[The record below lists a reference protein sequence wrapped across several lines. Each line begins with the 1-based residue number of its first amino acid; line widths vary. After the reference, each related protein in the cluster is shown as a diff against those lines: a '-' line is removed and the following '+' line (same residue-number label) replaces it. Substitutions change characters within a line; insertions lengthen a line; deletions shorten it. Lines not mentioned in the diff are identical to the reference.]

1 MALRWSY
8 SAQRTLER
16 CPRQLAFGQVVA
28 SHNARDP
35 VRREAYLL
43 RQLHSIRSWQG
54 SLAHTI
60 LATEGLADLQAGRP
74 LAPLAPL
81 ALSFAAQD
89 LARRQFA
96 FSAAH
101 RYRDPGQ
108 SKAAAGDAYCALIE
122 HERGEDLG
130 PETLAAVDAAL
141 LRCFTNLAGQTG
153 FLALL
158 RDGRGYATET
168 ALTLRWGKATV
179 VCAFDLTLLRPD
191 AGLTIVDW
199 KVSQHE
205 DSGYEAQLLLYA
217 YMAVRSGR
225 WPGLTADMIDLY
237 EVNLLRDR
245 IHRHRFDGARFG
257 EVEDRVRSGV
267 DEVRAVLGDGSYAR
281 LRLDQLAIAPHEQT
295 CAACPFAPLCA
306 DSLTDEGRPDEAL
319 IVRRRYTASPDDPH
333 ATDADGAGNETL
345 VADGG

>member
-8 SAQRTLER
+8 SERRTLER

-35 VRREAYLL
+35 FRREAYLL

-60 LATEGLADLQAGRP
+60 LATEGLADLRAGRP
-74 LAPLAPL
+74 LALGI
-81 ALSFAAQD
+81 AAQD
-89 LARRQFA
+89 LARRQLA

-101 RYRDPGQ
+101 RYREPGQ

-122 HERGEDLG
+122 HERGEDIG
-130 PETLAAVDAAL
+130 PETLVAVDAAL
-141 LRCFTNLAGQTG
+141 LRCFTNLAGQTA
-153 FLALL
+153 FLELL
-158 RDGRGYATET
+158 REGRGHAAET

-199 KVSQHE
+199 KVSQYE
-205 DSGYEAQLLLYA
+205 ESGYEAQLLLYA

-245 IHRHRFDGARFG
+245 VHRHRFDGARFG
-257 EVEDRVRSGV
+257 EVEDRVRVGV
-267 DEVRAVLGDGSYAR
+267 DALRAALGDGSYAR
-281 LRLDQLAIAPHEQT
+281 LRLDQLPIAPHERT

-306 DSLTDEGRPDEAL
+306 DALTDEGRRDEAL
-319 IVRRRYTASPDDPH
+319 IVRHRYAALPDDLNT
-333 ATDADGAGNETL
+333 ADADGADDETL
-345 VADGG
+345 VADGR

>member
-8 SAQRTLER
+8 SARRTLER

-35 VRREAYLL
+35 FRREAYLL

-60 LATEGLADLQAGRP
+60 LATEGLADLRAGRP
-74 LAPLAPL
+74 LAPLAL
-81 ALSFAAQD
+81 GIAAQD
-89 LARRQFA
+89 LARRQLA

-101 RYRDPGQ
+101 RYREPGQ

-122 HERGEDLG
+122 HERGEDIG
-130 PETLAAVDAAL
+130 PETLVAVDAAL
-141 LRCFTNLAGQTG
+141 LRCFTNLAGQTA
-153 FLALL
+153 FLELL
-158 RDGRGYATET
+158 REGRGHAAET

-199 KVSQHE
+199 KVSQYE
-205 DSGYEAQLLLYA
+205 ESGYEAQLLLYA

-245 IHRHRFDGARFG
+245 VHQHRFDGARFG
-257 EVEDRVRSGV
+257 EVEDRVRVGV
-267 DEVRAVLGDGSYAR
+267 DELRAALGDGSYAR
-281 LRLDQLAIAPHEQT
+281 LRLDQLPIAPHERT

-306 DSLTDEGRPDEAL
+306 DALTDEGRRDEAL
-319 IVRRRYTASPDDPH
+319 IVRHRYAALPDDLN
-333 ATDADGAGNETL
+333 AADADGADDETL
-345 VADGG
+345 VADGR

>member
-8 SAQRTLER
+8 SARRTLEW
-16 CPRQLAFGQVVA
+16 CPRQLAFGHVVA

-35 VRREAYLL
+35 LRREAYLL

-60 LATEGLADLQAGRP
+60 LATEGLADLRAGRP
-74 LAPLAPL
+74 LAPLAL
-81 ALSFAAQD
+81 GIAAQD
-89 LARRQFA
+89 LARRQLA

-101 RYRDPGQ
+101 RYREPGQ

-122 HERGEDLG
+122 HERGEDIG
-130 PETLAAVDAAL
+130 PETLVAVDAAL
-141 LRCFTNLAGQTG
+141 LRCFTNLAGQTA
-153 FLALL
+153 FLELL
-158 RDGRGYATET
+158 REGRGHAAET

-205 DSGYEAQLLLYA
+205 ESGYEAQLLLYA

-245 IHRHRFDGARFG
+245 VHRHRFDGARFG
-257 EVEDRVRSGV
+257 EVEDRVRVGV
-267 DEVRAVLGDGSYAR
+267 DALRAALGDGSYAR
-281 LRLDQLAIAPHEQT
+281 LRLDQLPIAPHERT

-306 DSLTDEGRPDEAL
+306 DALTDEGRRDEAL
-319 IVRRRYTASPDDPH
+319 IVRHRYAALPDDLNT
-333 ATDADGAGNETL
+333 ADADGADDETL
-345 VADGG
+345 VADGR